1 MDKTTA
7 ILSLIPGAQF
17 SIIEIETNR
26 ETEEKI
32 IWLDEINEQPSD
44 EEINAE
50 IIRLQELES
59 IPQPNW
65 REFLNSLKQ
74 TTIVQ
79 DLRNASRVDVA
90 SNALATELRLALGE
104 AALGLVDI
112 PIIQVLLNELWSSLT
127 EIEKETIITLVLQYN
142 IPLQSPEEI

>member
-104 AALGLVDI
+104 AAL
-112 PIIQVLLNELWSSLT
+112 
-127 EIEKETIITLVLQYN
+127 
-142 IPLQSPEEI
+142 